1 MSTIRIDVLDC
12 MADKKVSE
20 MSGDMAYLRFL
31 ARKPA
36 SVASIATEM
45 IEAYYEANSENGA
58 PFKGDVF
65 FESASLLTGMIIK
78 KINQSIYDYHLS
90 YVREYADELGIDW
103 RTGEPIKCQRV

>member
-20 MSGDMAYLRFL
+20 MSGDMACLRFL

-45 IEAYYEANSENGA
+45 IEAYYEANSENGT

-90 YVREYADELGIDW
+90 YAREYADKLGIDW